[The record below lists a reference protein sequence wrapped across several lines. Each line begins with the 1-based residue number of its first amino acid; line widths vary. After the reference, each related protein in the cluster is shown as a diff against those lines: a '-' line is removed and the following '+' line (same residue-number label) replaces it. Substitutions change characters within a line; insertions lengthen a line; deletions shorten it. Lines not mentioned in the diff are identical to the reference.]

1 MEKFQN
7 NSSKLCR
14 RKQACPSKND
24 NGDNSILE
32 DSSLP
37 NENNR
42 GNIGGNN
49 VWHVPV
55 GSNDKVK
62 VSQEATAL
70 N

>member
-1 MEKFQN
+1 MV
-7 NSSKLCR
+7 
-14 RKQACPSKND
+14 
-24 NGDNSILE
+24 LE

-42 GNIGGNN
+42 GNITGNS

-55 GSNDKVK
+55 GSNDKAK
-62 VSQEATAL
+62 VS